1 MITPRIARAGTSL
14 EYCHA
19 IGVPRSARFRAAVGW
34 KAPARIPMH
43 AITQPRTVVFNT
55 IVFPGQL
62 VERDKVG
69 TRRAAMLSVLLSTL

>member
-1 MITPRIARAGTSL
+1 
-14 EYCHA
+14 
-19 IGVPRSARFRAAVGW
+19 
-34 KAPARIPMH
+34 MH